1 MNRNRFFSFAPLFT
15 AVVTILLAGLSLVEA
30 PSFGQAES
38 GSISGVVRDP
48 SGSVL
53 PSATVTATNTATSAA
68 RAVQSGAD
76 GAYTIPSLT
85 PGIYDLKVTA
95 TGFQPLTQKVEVT
108 VGSHVTADAK
118 LSLSTQTETV
128 EVVAA
133 GGSAVNTQTQELSQV
148 INTEQMSALPSLTRN
163 AYDFVALSG
172 NVSSADNT
180 SNGGSPNNTGA
191 SVGENSTSRGVG
203 YSINGQRESGTE
215 ILLDGAE
222 NIAIFSDSVGQQV
235 PIDSVQ
241 EYSVITNNFSAEY
254 GRASGGVVNVA
265 SKSGTNDFHASAWEF
280 NRLSAYTANTF
291 GNDAT
296 GVPKGEY
303 TRNQFGFSAGG
314 PIKKDKLFIFEST
327 EWTRVRS
334 SANQTEE
341 IPDPGFVAM
350 LPANIQAYFSKY
362 GTGALPSSAKITA
375 GQLASAG
382 LTINRI
388 NGTTAV
394 PASTPIFDVVNFT
407 VPYDAGGDDPQN
419 TYRLLGRIDY
429 NLSDRTQ
436 MFFRAGRDS
445 DDLFQGSTSYGPY
458 PQYNVGATELNQ
470 SFLYSLN
477 HVFTSNVLDTARVS
491 FTRFNDAN
499 SFNTALTNTPNLFLS
514 SSLPSDPLTGNA
526 IQLPGLENSAPGN
539 GGLPFGGPQNTLQF
553 EDDLSWTKGKHNIRF
568 GGQFTYLQLNVAYG
582 AYAQAVEQLG
592 TTLQGG
598 MNSLVNAGG
607 NAGGSPLV
615 QFKARV
621 NANGTLPCHTD
632 IYGDLLETS
641 ACAVT
646 PPLTSADYARSYRYK
661 DWALYAQDSFRL
673 TPRLTLNYGLR
684 YEHYGVQHNNHADLD
699 SNFYFGAGSTFEQ
712 RVRTGG
718 VLNTAASP
726 IGQFWAP
733 DWGTAAPRVGFAWD
747 IFGDGKSSLR
757 GGFGISYER
766 NFGNVTYNASFNP
779 PASAVLS
786 DTCGSTAGVVTGCP
800 YLVTNND
807 LGPLG
812 LPGPASYLPPSELR
826 MPNPNINTAQT
837 QFWSLAVQRQLAP
850 NTFAEVSYSGAHGV
864 HLYDLANINEAGAA
878 QVYLGD
884 PLVTGTACAHTGF
897 VNEATGT
904 PECLTRPNNQ
914 FTDINMRGSGGSSSY
929 NALNLKL
936 QAQDVH
942 HTGLTLVANYTWAHS
957 LDDLSSTFS
966 DNLQG
971 ASDGIGNLGYTNF
984 LNPKLDWGSSD
995 FDIRHRIAISPIW
1008 STPWFKSGRGWE
1020 TQALG
1025 GYTIAGIFTAHTGIP
1040 FSVYDYTYDENGYTV
1055 PRLIPATP
1063 ITDYHTGAPQ
1073 LISPN
1078 LYSVMTL
1085 PVPANI
1091 GPLNPALGLS
1101 DFGPFPATMTR
1112 RNAFRGPGAWNA
1124 DLAIS
1129 KNFKLTERF
1138 ALQFRAEGFDIFNH
1152 HNLYVYTGNLDY
1164 SSAPYTPL
1172 VVTAEKGGLGSL
1184 AIGGNHDERRFGQFS
1199 LRLSF

>member
-1 MNRNRFFSFAPLFT
+1 MTSTCALVSSRRSRT
-15 AVVTILLAGLSLVEA
+15 AFLAISLLALLLSLLIIQV
-30 PSFGQAES
+30 PSFGQAET
-38 GSISGVVRDP
+38 GVISGVVHDP
-48 SGSVL
+48 SGGVL
-53 PSATVTATNTATSAA
+53 PGATVTATNVATATA
-68 RAVQSGAD
+68 RTVQSGAD
-76 GAYTIPSLT
+76 GAYTIPTLT

-95 TGFQPLTQKVEVT
+95 TGFQPLTERAEVT
-108 VGSHVTADAK
+108 VGSHVTVDLK
-118 LSLSTQTETV
+118 MSLSTQTETV

-222 NIAIFSDSVGQQV
+222 NIAIFTASVGQQV

-341 IPDPGFVAM
+341 IPDPAFVAM

-362 GTGALPSSAKITA
+362 GTGALPSSGKVTA
-375 GQLASAG
+375 GQLGAAG
-382 LTINRI
+382 LAINRI

-394 PASTPIFDVVNFT
+394 PASTPIFDIVNFT

-445 DDLFQGSTSYGPY
+445 DNLFQGSTSYGPY
-458 PQYNVGATELNQ
+458 PQYDVGATELNQ

-499 SFNTALTNTPNLFLS
+499 SYNNALTDTPNLFLS
-514 SSLPSDPLTGNA
+514 SAQPADPVTGNA

-592 TTLQGG
+592 STLQGG

-621 NANGTLPCHTD
+621 NADGTLPCHTD
-632 IYGDLLETS
+632 IYGDLLETP

-661 DWALYAQDSFRL
+661 DWALYAQDSFRI

-684 YEHYGVQHNNHADLD
+684 YEHYGVQHNNQCRTLIPT
-699 SNFYFGAGSTFEQ
+699 STLAPAPLLSS
-712 RVRTGG
+712 RLRTGG
-718 VLNTAASP
+718 VSIAAGARSASSGRR
-726 IGQFWAP
+726 IGAR
-733 DWGTAAPRVGFAWD
+733 PRRVSALRGMSSA
-747 IFGDGKSSLR
+747 DGKCSLR

-786 DTCGSTAGVVTGCP
+786 DTCAPCCVWSPVAPTWSPTMTLARWVC
-800 YLVTNND
+800 LVPQATF
-807 LGPLG
+807 L
-812 LPGPASYLPPSELR
+812 PASCVCRIRTSTWRKRNSGVWPCSGNWPTTRLWKFP
-826 MPNPNINTAQT
+826 IA
-837 QFWSLAVQRQLAP
+837 AP
-850 NTFAEVSYSGAHGV
+850 
-864 HLYDLANINEAGAA
+864 
-878 QVYLGD
+878 
-884 PLVTGTACAHTGF
+884 TGF
-897 VNEATGT
+897 T
-904 PECLTRPNNQ
+904 
-914 FTDINMRGSGGSSSY
+914 FT
-929 NALNLKL
+929 
-936 QAQDVH
+936 
-942 HTGLTLVANYTWAHS
+942 T
-957 LDDLSSTFS
+957 
-966 DNLQG
+966 
-971 ASDGIGNLGYTNF
+971 
-984 LNPKLDWGSSD
+984 
-995 FDIRHRIAISPIW
+995 
-1008 STPWFKSGRGWE
+1008 
-1020 TQALG
+1020 
-1025 GYTIAGIFTAHTGIP
+1025 
-1040 FSVYDYTYDENGYTV
+1040 
-1055 PRLIPATP
+1055 
-1063 ITDYHTGAPQ
+1063 
-1073 LISPN
+1073 
-1078 LYSVMTL
+1078 
-1085 PVPANI
+1085 
-1091 GPLNPALGLS
+1091 
-1101 DFGPFPATMTR
+1101 
-1112 RNAFRGPGAWNA
+1112 
-1124 DLAIS
+1124 
-1129 KNFKLTERF
+1129 
-1138 ALQFRAEGFDIFNH
+1138 
-1152 HNLYVYTGNLDY
+1152 
-1164 SSAPYTPL
+1164 
-1172 VVTAEKGGLGSL
+1172 
-1184 AIGGNHDERRFGQFS
+1184 
-1199 LRLSF
+1199 